1 MSTLNEYHLAMLDDK
16 ETFADVIV
24 VLAQFFQDSFKD
36 DPAGVSDWL
45 AQGDT
50 TPDLFVHLVDAI
62 RIRVGTSQVRGDN
75 G

>member
-1 MSTLNEYHLAMLDDK
+1 MNTLNEYHLAMLDDK
-16 ETFADVIV
+16 ETFADVIN

-50 TPDLFVHLVDAI
+50 TPDLFVHLVEAI
-62 RIRVGTSQVRGDN
+62 RIRVSAATERNDG
-75 G
+75 

>member
-16 ETFADVIV
+16 ETFRDVIN

-45 AQGDT
+45 ARTGEYAQGREWQDY
-50 TPDLFVHLVDAI
+50 
-62 RIRVGTSQVRGDN
+62 
-75 G
+75 

>member
-1 MSTLNEYHLAMLDDK
+1 MSTLNEYHLAILDDK
-16 ETFADVIV
+16 DTFKNVID

-50 TPDLFVHLVDAI
+50 TPELFVHLVEAI
-62 RIRVGTSQVRGDN
+62 RVRVSSTKVPS
-75 G
+75 